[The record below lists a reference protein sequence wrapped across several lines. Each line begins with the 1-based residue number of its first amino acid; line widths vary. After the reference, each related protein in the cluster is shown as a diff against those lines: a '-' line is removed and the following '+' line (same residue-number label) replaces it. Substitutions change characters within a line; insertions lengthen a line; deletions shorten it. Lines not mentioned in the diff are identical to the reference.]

1 MTRRLPILLLLA
13 LSTALAQAPAQAPAA
28 KPPDTVTALAKITP
42 APAGYKFPEQTL
54 VYDAEWR
61 LWRAGT
67 ASLRLDNINN
77 EVRVTGTAE
86 SGGVVSLLYAVHD
99 RFESFFDA
107 KTLCTRQLTKDTEE
121 GSRKRHTALR
131 FDYARG
137 KATLDEKDLK
147 KNREKHV
154 ENDIPACASDVV
166 SGIFYVGTLGLAPN
180 ATYYFPLNDGAKT
193 VEVKVNVEGKEKIK
207 TPAGEFNTIRVQP
220 ESTVWMMKNRG
231 KVWIW
236 YTDDAAHT
244 PVQMKAKM
252 FWGTLT
258 FRLVRVEKR

>member
-13 LSTALAQAPAQAPAA
+13 LTSALAQAPAA
-28 KPPDTVTALAKITP
+28 KPPDTVTANAKIAP
-42 APAGYKFPEQTL
+42 APAGYKFADQTL

-67 ASLRLDNINN
+67 ASLRLDAINN
-77 EVRVTGTAE
+77 EERITGSAE

-99 RFESFFDA
+99 RFESFLDA
-107 KTLCTRQLTKDTEE
+107 KTLCSRQLTKDTEE
-121 GSRKRHTALR
+121 GSRKRHSALH

-137 KATLDEKDLK
+137 KAVFDEKDLK
-147 KNREKHV
+147 KGREKHV

-166 SGIFYVGTLGLAPN
+166 SGIFYVGTLPLVPN
-180 ATYYFPLNDGAKT
+180 ATYTFPLNDGAKT

-220 ESTVWMMKNRG
+220 ESSVWMMKNRG

-258 FRLVRVEKR
+258 FRLLRVEKR

>member
-1 MTRRLPILLLLA
+1 MTRRLPILFALT
-13 LSTALAQAPAQAPAA
+13 LSTALAQAPAA
-28 KPPDTVTALAKITP
+28 KPPDTVTANAKMSP
-42 APAGYKFPEQTL
+42 APAGYKFPEETL

-107 KTLCTRQLTKDTEE
+107 KTLCSRQITKDTEE
-121 GSRKRHTALR
+121 GSRKRHSALR

-137 KATLDEKDLK
+137 KAVFEEKDLK

-166 SGIFYVGTLGLAPN
+166 SGIFYVSTLPLAPN
-180 ATYYFPLNDGAKT
+180 AVYTFPLNDGSKT
-193 VEVKVNVEGKEKIK
+193 VEVKATVEGKEKIK

-244 PVQMKAKM
+244 PVQMRAKM

-258 FRLVRVEKR
+258 FHLLRIEKR